1 MKKLKLLNLLLI
13 LILTSCAKKEV
24 IYITENGA
32 TEIDQYIV
40 VLKQQEI
47 VGQSKFDASAV
58 KNTMDTIGSI
68 VNSESKMVFTDT
80 IKAGVF
86 ELSRDQVHLVRTFS
100 DVKFIEKDDFIS
112 INEVQLDAPYNLDRL
127 DQEDLP
133 LDGEHTIVERDAEV
147 NAYVIDT
154 GLRVTHDEFES
165 RSRHGFDFVDSDSDV
180 SDCNGHGTHVAGT
193 LAGKTYGAAK
203 NVKVHGVRVLGC
215 TGGGRFSDVIAGIE
229 WVTKNHIKPAVA
241 NMSLGG
247 GVSTSIDEAIE
258 ASIQTG
264 VIYVV
269 AAGNSNADAC
279 NFSPARVEDAITVGS
294 TTKSDDRSSFSNHGD
309 CVDIFAP
316 GSDIL
321 SAWSN
326 GDSSSRTI
334 SGTSMASPLVAGVVA
349 NYLSRNPDSTPSEVK
364 AAILAG
370 ANEGKLSGLTAGS
383 PDLLVSNL
391 FLLSDEDE
399 EEEEEEDDGG
409 GGGEDKD
416 GEDETLLADGDDVE
430 DLSGESSEELH
441 YRVNVGAGVSSL
453 EIRILNG
460 SGDADL
466 YLKKG
471 DVPTRFSYDCR
482 PFKFGNT
489 EVCEISDPSPGTYHI
504 MIRAYSDY
512 KGVELKVA
520 VD

>member
-1 MKKLKLLNLLLI
+1 MLKLLNLLLI

-24 IYITENGA
+24 IYINENEA

-40 VLKQQEI
+40 VLKQQQI
-47 VGQSKFDASAV
+47 VGQSKFDANAV
-58 KNTMDTIGSI
+58 RITMDTIGAI

-86 ELSRDQVHLVRTFS
+86 ELSKDQVHLIRTFN

-133 LDGEHTIVERDAEV
+133 LDGEHSIVAGDAEV

-154 GLRVTHDEFES
+154 GLRVTHEEFES

-229 WVTKNHIKPAVA
+229 WVTKNHVKPAVA

-247 GVSTSIDEAIE
+247 SVSTSIDEAIE
-258 ASIQTG
+258 ASIQSG
-264 VIYVV
+264 VTYVV
-269 AAGNSNADAC
+269 AAGNSDRDAC
-279 NFSPARVEDAITVGS
+279 NFSPARVRDAITVGS
-294 TTKSDDRSSFSNHGD
+294 TTRSDDRSSFSNHGD

-326 GDSSSRTI
+326 GDSDSRTI

-370 ANEGKLSGLTAGS
+370 ANEGKLSGLTTGS
-383 PDLLVSNL
+383 PDLLVSNM
-391 FLLSDEDE
+391 FLLADE
-399 EEEEEEDDGG
+399 EEEEEDE
-409 GGGEDKD
+409 GGEEE
-416 GEDETLLADGDDVE
+416 GEDETLLADGDIVE
-430 DLSGESSEELH
+430 DLSGESSQELQF
-441 YRVNVGAGVSSL
+441 RVKVEAGTSSL
-453 EIRILNG
+453 KIRILNG

-466 YLKKG
+466 YLKAG
-471 DVPTRFSYDCR
+471 EAPTRFSYDCR
-482 PFKFGNT
+482 PFHFGNNET
-489 EVCEISDPSPGTYHI
+489 CEILDPVPGVYHI

-512 KGVELKVA
+512 EEVKLKVA
-520 VD
+520 IE